1 MADEELTTLIR
12 LEADLAGGRE
22 AIREVENL
30 DAATKRANASQES
43 GSSRAKSASD
53 RATAS
58 ARAHAAAVSGL
69 EAGYRKFSN
78 SVGGASSSVD
88 GFLANI
94 GKRTVQAS
102 ALGFGAFLGW
112 VVKSQ
117 SSIEQIRIS
126 LDTFTN
132 VTMGKQLMDQI
143 HQIDIASP
151 FAFPEIADSTK
162 QLIAFGVEANKAI
175 PLESSLT
182 AIASGSGKGAA
193 GLQQLSLAVAQV
205 KSAGQLQGNEAN
217 QLAEFFNIYELA
229 GQKYGKSAAE
239 VKKAISA
246 GASVPADV
254 ILDAITNLEGPL
266 AQFQGLNE
274 KQLNTLQGRWS
285 SFKSGMQILVAG
297 NGGENQGIFGP
308 LKNEMMNSIPAASQD
323 LGDALTTIAPSL
335 NKAAIAGMRFAEAL
349 IPIATPIFAQ
359 VFQSI
364 ANGLT
369 KATPLLERWGN
380 NPQLNPRV
388 KELGNTF
395 DQMVP
400 VLIDLAIAMGPV
412 VRDMTTLAVN
422 VIPHI
427 TGPLTVAAHALA
439 DLTSHS
445 RAASIAIGGAVTAFL
460 TWRVTGPVV
469 TSIWKAVDAM
479 TALNIVSAGEHWAP
493 GAGRNVTG
501 KGIVGALGVGG
512 IGVLGIYEGAKA
524 DKGSG
529 TQVGEL
535 VGGGALAGAAIGSV
549 VPGIGTLIGGAAG
562 GAAGGLAAGYEKFF
576 GDIPSQFASTLSSH
590 SGVEAATPGS
600 RSITSGVRNWGLAS
614 SRSGHANGTAVDV
627 HGPWMASYQQNVQK
641 AGGWAKQ
648 HDAGSG
654 QHVHAAYGDTPG
666 MAAGGT
672 WQGDGGV
679 SIVMHNYIS
688 QPMDVSK
695 AVRQG
700 IIDAQREREKR
711 R

>member
-1 MADEELTTLIR
+1 VADEELTTLIR
-12 LEADLAGGRE
+12 LEADLSGGRE

-53 RATAS
+53 RATS
-58 ARAHAAAVSGL
+58 SVRSHSSAVSGL
-69 EAGYRKFSN
+69 EANYKKFSN
-78 SVGGASSSVD
+78 SVGGASSSVN

-102 ALGFGAFLGW
+102 ALGFGALLGW
-112 VVKSQ
+112 VIKSQ

-132 VTMGKQLMDQI
+132 QTMGKQLMDQI

-151 FAFPEIADSTK
+151 FTFPEIADSTK
-162 QLIAFGVEANKAI
+162 QLIAFGVEAEKATG
-175 PLESSLT
+175 LESALT

-205 KSAGQLQGNEAN
+205 KSSGRLQGDEAR
-217 QLAEFFNIYELA
+217 QLSEFFNVYELA
-229 GQKYGKSAAE
+229 GQKYGKTAVE
-239 VKKAISA
+239 VKKAIEG
-246 GASVPADV
+246 GAAVPADV
-254 ILDAITNLEGPL
+254 ILDSIAKLEGPL
-266 AQFQGLNE
+266 AMFQGLNE
-274 KQLNTLQGRWS
+274 KQLNTMQGRWS
-285 SFKSGMQILVAG
+285 SFKSNMQILVAG
-297 NGGENQGIFGP
+297 NGEEDQGIFGP
-308 LKNEMMNSIPAASQD
+308 LKNELKNEIPIASQD

-349 IPIATPIFAQ
+349 IPIATPIVSQ

-400 VLIDLAIAMGPV
+400 GLIDLAIAMGPV
-412 VRDMTTLAVN
+412 VRDMTTLANHVLPF
-422 VIPHI
+422 IY
-427 TGPLTVAAHALA
+427 GPLSAVVHGLA
-439 DLTSHS
+439 DLTSQS
-445 RAASIAIGGAVTAFL
+445 RAASFAIGSAVTAFL
-460 TWRVTGPVV
+460 TWRLIAPVIG
-469 TSIWKAVDAM
+469 TIRSATTAVL
-479 TALNIVSAGEHWAP
+479 ALNAASASDLGNT
-493 GAGRNVTG
+493 AGRKAIG
-501 KGIVGALGVGG
+501 KGAAGLLGLGG
-512 IGVLGIYEGAKA
+512 LGLLGIYEGAKA

-529 TQVGEL
+529 GQALGL
-535 VGGGALAGAAIGSV
+535 IGGGAATGAVVGSV
-549 VPGIGTLIGGAAG
+549 VPGFGTVIGGTAGALGGAAAYG
-562 GAAGGLAAGYEKFF
+562 FEKFL
-576 GDIPSQFASTLSSH
+576 GDVPGQFASTLSSH
-590 SGVEAATPGS
+590 SSVEAATPGS

-627 HGPWMASYQQNVQK
+627 HGPWMASYQQNVRA

-666 MAAGGT
+666 MASGGT
-672 WQGDGGV
+672 WQGDGGGPN
-679 SIVMHNYIS
+679 IVMHNYIS
-688 QPMDVSK
+688 QPMDITK

-700 IIDAQREREKR
+700 IIEAQREREKR